1 MKKASFRFQNPSKFF
16 LLIYIALG
24 EMEGGYDAHR
34 GSLWTTPV
42 CPPTGTAL
50 AVGPA
55 AQQGGRRKAAPF
67 HSFSAPQPDSLDPGR
82 GPSILFT
89 GWGQGSI
96 SGATLAA
103 TSPLGKV
110 MNPGHVGLENCKSL
124 GGRAHQLLPETSGEC
139 REGHKTE
146 SGMASARRQL
156 SGSACS
162 RVLKPGNGSAR
173 FPLSPPWWY

>member
-1 MKKASFRFQNPSKFF
+1 MHTGARSGPRRSALPQEQRWPWAPLRSK
-16 LLIYIALG
+16 
-24 EMEGGYDAHR
+24 
-34 GSLWTTPV
+34 
-42 CPPTGTAL
+42 
-50 AVGPA
+50 VG
-55 AQQGGRRKAAPF
+55 GGRLLPSTA
-67 HSFSAPQPDSLDPGR
+67 SLLRSLTAWTQVAGPRFYSLGGGR
-82 GPSILFT
+82 
-89 GWGQGSI
+89 GSI